1 MFDVG
6 LPGPESLDAVG
17 DNLLVAAI
25 TEWSAVEAAAAAR
38 RLAAIAELV
47 ARRTQGPALDRS
59 RWACDNWDAAAA
71 EVAAAEHISHGM
83 ASGQMYLAS
92 ALRERLPHV
101 GALLADGVISVRL
114 ATTICWHTTLI
125 TDPQVLALVDA
136 ELAALATS
144 LGPLSAAK
152 TAVAIDTLI
161 DRHDPAAVRRASTSA
176 RGREVVIDNANSE
189 SGVTGLWGRLFA
201 VDAAALDQR
210 LDQLARSV
218 CDDDPRTLAQR
229 RADGLGALAAGADTL
244 ACACGK
250 QDCPAAVGVDARA
263 AQVVVHVVAEETAP
277 ESEPAAEPSRGAA
290 TTSGRIIGG
299 GSVPAPVLAE
309 LIRSGATV
317 TPLRH
322 RAEGENSYRPSARLA
337 AFIRARD
344 MTCRFPGCDRP
355 ATFCDIDHAIA
366 HPHGP
371 THPANLRCLCRKH
384 HLLKTFWIG
393 SGGWSDRQHADGS
406 IEWTSPTGHT
416 YLTRPAS
423 QLLFPALCRPNPPPF
438 AAAARNPPPTERGVM
453 MPTRRR
459 TREQDRAHRIS
470 AERALNADYAAQVI
484 AERNQP
490 PPF

>member
-25 TEWSAVEAAAAAR
+25 TGWASVEAAAGAR

-47 ARRTQGPALDRS
+47 ARRTQGPAQDRS

-92 ALRERLPHV
+92 ALRERLPRV
-101 GALLADGVISVRL
+101 GGLLADGVISVRL
-114 ATTICWHTTLI
+114 AATICWHTTLI

-136 ELAALATS
+136 ELAALATA

-152 TAVAIDTLI
+152 TATAIDTLI

-176 RGREVVIDNANSE
+176 RGREVVIDTANSE

-229 RADGLGALAAGADTL
+229 RADALGALAAGADTL
-244 ACACGK
+244 ACACGT
-250 QDCPAAVGVDARA
+250 QDCSAAAGVDARA
-263 AQVVVHVVAEETAP
+263 TQVVVHVVTEQAAHGP
-277 ESEPAAEPSRGAA
+277 EPKATPSRRAT

-299 GSVPAPVLAE
+299 GSVPAPLLE
-309 LIRSGATV
+309 DLIRGGATV
-317 TPLRH
+317 ISLGQH
-322 RAEGENSYRPSARLA
+322 AEAETGYRPSARLA

-355 ATFCDIDHAIA
+355 ATACDIDHAIA
-366 HPHGP
+366 YPYGP

-384 HLLKTFWIG
+384 HLLKTFWTG

-406 IEWTSPTGHT
+406 IEWISPAGHT

-423 QLLFPALCRPNPPPF
+423 QLLFPALCRPTPPPRAP
-438 AAAARNPPPTERGVM
+438 AAVSSPPTGRGVM
-453 MPTRRR
+453 MPTRKR
-459 TREQDRAHRIS
+459 TREQDRVRRTS
-470 AERALNADYAAQVI
+470 AERALNADYAAHVI